1 MRRSLFAFRA
11 LAPAATLAAI
21 PVTALAET
29 FQRPIPQ
36 PQTAQAEL
44 SYFATSILLLLALVA
59 VQWLVN
65 RR

>member
-1 MRRSLFAFRA
+1 MRLIF
-11 LAPAATLAAI
+11 LM
-21 PVTALAET
+21 TALSPTVAMAEA

-44 SYFATSILLLLALVA
+44 SYFAASVVLLMALIA
-59 VQWLVN
+59 VQWLVG

>member
-1 MRRSLFAFRA
+1 MRLALCLFAI
-11 LAPAATLAAI
+11 LIPAIAT
-21 PVTALAET
+21 AEA

-44 SYFATSILLLLALVA
+44 SYLAAANLMVLALVV

-65 RR
+65 RG

>member
-1 MRRSLFAFRA
+1 MRKLIGLSVVVLT
-11 LAPAATLAAI
+11 PIAAGADA
-21 PVTALAET
+21 

-36 PQTAQAEL
+36 PQTAEAEL
-44 SYFATSILLLLALVA
+44 AYLTAALLLLGALIA

>member
-1 MRRSLFAFRA
+1 MRIPLFLLVLFA
-11 LAPAATLAAI
+11 PAFAT
-21 PVTALAET
+21 AEA

-44 SYFATSILLLLALVA
+44 SYLIASVLLLCALAA
-59 VQWLVN
+59 VQWLIS

>member
-1 MRRSLFAFRA
+1 MRLPLFSAA
-11 LAPAATLAAI
+11 LLAPA
-21 PVTALAET
+21 TALADA

-44 SYFATSILLLLALVA
+44 SYLVAALLLLAALVG
-59 VQWLVN
+59 VQWLVG

>member
-1 MRRSLFAFRA
+1 MRLALCLFVI
-11 LAPAATLAAI
+11 LTPAIAA
-21 PVTALAET
+21 AEA

-44 SYFATSILLLLALVA
+44 SYLAAAILMVLALVA

>member
-1 MRRSLFAFRA
+1 MRLFLF
-11 LAPAATLAAI
+11 LTATLAPGA
-21 PVTALAET
+21 AWAEA

-44 SYFATSILLLLALVA
+44 AYFVASLIFLGALIA
-59 VQWLVN
+59 VQWLVS

>member
-1 MRRSLFAFRA
+1 MRLPLGF
-11 LAPAATLAAI
+11 LAALT
-21 PVTALAET
+21 PATAFAEA

-36 PQTAQAEL
+36 PQTAQAEI
-44 SYFATSILLLLALVA
+44 SYLAAALLLLLALVA

>member
-1 MRRSLFAFRA
+1 MRLPMILFAILTPA
-11 LAPAATLAAI
+11 LAA
-21 PVTALAET
+21 AET

-36 PQTAQAEL
+36 PQTGQAEI
-44 SYFATSILLLLALVA
+44 SYLAAALLLLAALIA

>member
-1 MRRSLFAFRA
+1 MRLFLFCAA
-11 LAPAATLAAI
+11 LLAPSA
-21 PVTALAET
+21 VLAEA

-44 SYFATSILLLLALVA
+44 SYLVAALLLLAALIG
-59 VQWLVN
+59 VQWLIS

>member
-1 MRRSLFAFRA
+1 MRLP
-11 LAPAATLAAI
+11 LGILAALT
-21 PVTALAET
+21 PATAFAEA

-44 SYFATSILLLLALVA
+44 SYFAAALLLLLALVA

>member
-1 MRRSLFAFRA
+1 MRLALCLFALLIPA
-11 LAPAATLAAI
+11 LAPVIAA
-21 PVTALAET
+21 AEA

-36 PQTAQAEL
+36 LQTAQAEL
-44 SYFATSILLLLALVA
+44 SYLAAAILMVLALVA

>member
-1 MRRSLFAFRA
+1 MRLSLLAFTA
-11 LAPAATLAAI
+11 LAPTA
-21 PVTALAET
+21 ALAET

-65 RR
+65 RRWA